1 MTRRYRAAAQ
11 VQQGLLDLL
20 RPHSRRFAEQ
30 PGERARPRLAEIGR
44 TSTGRP
50 VPEIVDALAA
60 AVREV
65 GAEPDLRALNEFARD
80 ISEGSNPFE

>member
-20 RPHSRRFAEQ
+20 RPHSRRIAEQ

-44 TSTGRP
+44 TCAGRP

-65 GAEPDLRALNEFARD
+65 GAEPDLPALTEFARD